1 MVKTTNGHP
10 SIHPFFHVFDALRQD
25 LQGRSLL
32 QGTGAR
38 PWADVLGFIGT
49 QVTPAIM
56 MVYDGYIMVND
67 G

>member
-38 PWADVLGFIGT
+38 PWAGRCAGFHRNPG
-49 QVTPAIM
+49 
-56 MVYDGYIMVND
+56 G
-67 G
+67 